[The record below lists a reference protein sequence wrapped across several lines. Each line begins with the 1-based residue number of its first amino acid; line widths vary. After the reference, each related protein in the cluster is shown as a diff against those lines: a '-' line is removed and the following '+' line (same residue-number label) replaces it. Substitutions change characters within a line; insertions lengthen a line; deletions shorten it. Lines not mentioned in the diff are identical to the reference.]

1 MPSFAPD
8 ASVAILAIVRPA
20 DRPLE
25 HCIIVTYPQLAVP
38 AGTLDPHLNIR
49 LTAQEIHEDTG
60 PIPRTDELVD
70 ISGLVDQ
77 KGGDETRFVLW
88 DRVLDRSDIED
99 MKVTMT
105 EEGAEVRLLG
115 PLTFT
120 ENVLP
125 ERFPGLNTT
134 TSVSLMVFSLV
145 VASLVAFSL
154 EKRG

>member
-25 HCIIVTYPQLAVP
+25 HYIMVTYPQLAIP

-49 LTAQEIHEDTG
+49 LTAQEIHEDIG
-60 PIPRTDELVD
+60 PIPRADELVD
-70 ISGLVDQ
+70 MSGLVDQ

-99 MKVTMT
+99 MKVTMA
-105 EEGAEVRLLG
+105 EEGAVVRLLD
-115 PLTFT
+115 PHSFT
-120 ENVLP
+120 EKAKRDSKSQAAWDSYQYLRKTHRDVLP
-125 ERFPGLNTT
+125 EVRRYRR
-134 TSVSLMVFSLV
+134 S
-145 VASLVAFSL
+145 
-154 EKRG
+154 